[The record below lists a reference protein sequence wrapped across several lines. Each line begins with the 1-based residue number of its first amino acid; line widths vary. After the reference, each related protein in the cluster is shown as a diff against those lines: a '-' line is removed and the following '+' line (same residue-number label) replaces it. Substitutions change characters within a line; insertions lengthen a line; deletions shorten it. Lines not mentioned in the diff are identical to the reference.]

1 MIGTSDFGEIFFK
14 KQVISVA
21 FRLVRIGFPGW
32 ESELLGTLEE
42 AVLGIPEFFPG
53 KQLNVTDFLTFLESG
68 GFILLALLSRAAGDF
83 LVAQ

>member
-1 MIGTSDFGEIFFK
+1 LIGTSNFGEFFFK

-32 ESELLGTLEE
+32 ESDLLGTLEG
-42 AVLGIPEFFPG
+42 AVIGIPAFFPG

-68 GFILLALLSRAAGDF
+68 GFILLALWSRAAGDF
-83 LVAQ
+83 LLAQ